1 MGRRFPRLEALFDCG
16 FQVEPEHAPTSP
28 GHPKVM
34 PEAIR
39 EGFHP
44 REIVA
49 DVSKSFPGAPEI
61 DSGTPELCPRAS
73 EMSSGA
79 SDLSSGASEI
89 GPRTSEI
96 CPRATAFSPRTL
108 EFSSGASEFCPSS
121 EGPIS
126 RRGWFKDGGLQR
138 VLARPIHLGGKGLR
152 SRSSKHDRSN
162 CIVPAELSRFRQAR
176 SAPGLRVLDPWTG
189 STPIPLH
196 PFALHPSWV
205 GDFAVP
211 RKAFS
216 LSAMMSRRLAKNAL

>member
-1 MGRRFPRLEALFDCG
+1 MTAVFRLSPNTPR
-16 FQVEPEHAPTSP
+16 PAPGTQKSC
-28 GHPKVM
+28 
-34 PEAIR
+34 
-39 EGFHP
+39 P
-44 REIVA
+44 RPSEKDFRLRKIVA

-73 EMSSGA
+73 EMSSR
-79 SDLSSGASEI
+79 SSEMSSGASEI